1 MNWIGEEEVPSNSV
15 YISEQQLWLS
25 WTTDTISIKKSIQS
39 MVRKYVSC
47 NIKRE
52 HMPKNVQALA
62 WNSHKNVVGLNRF
75 VGTPFWSLKAIFI
88 NKQLAYT
95 QKLHTQ
101 KMNNKN
107 MSNIIS
113 TINYYLVPVHET
125 TELKILTCRPSHFT
139 VINWTPV
146 TTCRGGSRW
155 GRTRRAPP

>member
-1 MNWIGEEEVPSNSV
+1 
-15 YISEQQLWLS
+15 
-25 WTTDTISIKKSIQS
+25 

-52 HMPKNVQALA
+52 HMPKNVQVLA

-113 TINYYLVPVHET
+113 TNYYLVPVHET
-125 TELKILTCRPSHFT
+125 TELNILTCRPSHFT
-139 VINWTPV
+139 VMNWTSR
-146 TTCRGGSRW
+146 TTTLEPLTHNITMESISYSVFGVVVSAW
-155 GRTRRAPP
+155 